1 MIATRWLAVLF
12 VLMFAGMMAVLVVAP
27 KGFGVQAP
35 TAGQRAPSRSDACF
49 ISQKFVRER
58 LKAPTTAKFPA
69 WTEENCRVT
78 RAGEIWRV
86 RSFVDAQNSFGAMI
100 RSDYGVE
107 MTHNPQ
113 TDTWTLHDITILAP

>member
-1 MIATRWLAVLF
+1 MLPARWL
-12 VLMFAGMMAVLVVAP
+12 FAILVVA
-27 KGFGVQAP
+27 VVIILSRN
-35 TAGQRAPSRSDACF
+35 AGEQSAAGPRVPSRSDACF

-78 RAGEIWRV
+78 RAGELWRV